1 MVLKCVDKDFGMW
14 IKRAPVRIHRRG
26 KEQFP
31 ISPSV
36 SSGNVA
42 SNPLSGSA
50 DSNLLSAMPA
60 ASHSYSSHPLL
71 PLIFFVVTSV
81 IVVSALSAF
90 LLALLT
96 FVLDF
101 SSSFFIS
108 HHLIVLFLP
117 IAGAFAYFVY
127 KFLRVPYGIS
137 DDDVMS
143 AAAAVPIS
151 NDQNCEISSD
161 AVEPSLSSKHYGSLP
176 CAPIR
181 IVVAIFAG
189 TVLTVLFGGSVGSE
203 SAAFQISACLAIGFI
218 SFVSSSHFYDKQ
230 RHSVPVHLRH
240 FSSVIS
246 SLPALFPSFL
256 SLLMKCGISSAL
268 AAILGTPIAC
278 ALFAWEMFPARKNKK
293 NQKKN
298 NPCHI
303 IRIIEPVML
312 VLSGLIGWIVGRIA
326 RGEEIIWQPH
336 LFSLSFLDSLL
347 SILPSI
353 LLTFAACLFFSLIWY
368 AAMVKGRSSI
378 RALISTHRIPI
389 LFAIAASGIVY
400 VFVFLI
406 LLSSIST
413 IESGTGS
420 TMIQFLAT
428 GNPLSLEDA
437 QTVFSASISKIV
449 LTFILLTGM
458 FKGGDLTPTLA
469 IGAGIGASVGVF
481 LGLPVGFGAMIGL
494 SSFLSVCTNCK
505 LSASVYCIEMFG
517 ASGISGVFFA
527 LVSYVLTRN
536 LSFYRNK
543 KEPVH
548 RVVMRYFS
556 PPSSQA

>member
-1 MVLKCVDKDFGMW
+1 M
-14 IKRAPVRIHRRG
+14 
-26 KEQFP
+26 
-31 ISPSV
+31 SPSV
-36 SSGNVA
+36 SSNNVV
-42 SNPLSGSA
+42 SNPLSGS
-50 DSNLLSAMPA
+50 DSNLLLVMPT
-60 ASHSYSSHPLL
+60 ASKTRSLHSLFLSLL
-71 PLIFFVVTSV
+71 FVVISA

-101 SSSFFIS
+101 SSSFFTS
-108 HHLIVLFLP
+108 HHLIVLLLP
-117 IAGAFAYFVY
+117 IAGAFAYFIY
-127 KFLRVPYGIS
+127 KFLRVPYEIS

-143 AAAAVPIS
+143 AAAVPIS
-151 NDQNCEISSD
+151 NDQSYEISSD
-161 AVEPSLSSKHYGSLP
+161 AAEPSPLAKHYSSLP
-176 CAPIR
+176 CSPMR
-181 IVVAIFAG
+181 IIIVIFAG

-218 SFVSSSHFYDKQ
+218 SFASSSHFYDKQ
-230 RHSVPVHLRH
+230 RRSVPVHLRH
-240 FSSVIS
+240 FSSIIS
-246 SLPALFPSFL
+246 SLPALFPSF
-256 SLLMKCGISSAL
+256 SSFFMKCSISSAL

-278 ALFAWEMFPARKNKK
+278 ALFAWEMFPARKNEKV
-293 NQKKN
+293 QEKN

-312 VLSGLIGWIVGRIA
+312 VLSGLIGWIAGRIA
-326 RGEEIIWQPH
+326 RGENIIWQPH
-336 LFSLSFLDSLL
+336 LFSLSFFDSLL

-353 LLTFAACLFFSLIWY
+353 LLTFAVCLIFSLIWY
-368 AAMVKGRSSI
+368 VMMVKGRSAIKEFTSNHHI
-378 RALISTHRIPI
+378 PAL
-389 LFAIAASGIVY
+389 FVIAVSGFVY
-400 VFVFLI
+400 IFVFLI
-406 LLSSIST
+406 LLPSIST

-420 TMIQFLAT
+420 AMIQFLAT

-437 QTVFSASISKIV
+437 KTVFFASISKIV
-449 LTFILLTGM
+449 LTFILLAGM

-469 IGAGIGASVGVF
+469 IGSGIGASVGAF

-505 LSASVYCIEMFG
+505 LSASAYCIEMFG
-517 ASGISGVFFA
+517 VSGISGVFFA

-543 KEPVH
+543 REPVH

-556 PPSSQA
+556 PSSSQA

>member
-1 MVLKCVDKDFGMW
+1 MVLKRIDKDFRVR
-14 IKRAPVRIHRRG
+14 IKRTLVRIHCGEKKR
-26 KEQFP
+26 FP
-31 ISPSV
+31 ISPSA
-36 SSGNVA
+36 SNGNVI
-42 SNPLSGSA
+42 SNPLSGS
-50 DSNLLSAMPA
+50 DSNLLPTMPA
-60 ASHSYSSHPLL
+60 ASHSHSSHPLF
-71 PLIFFVVTSV
+71 PLIFFVVTSA
-81 IVVSALSAF
+81 IVVSALSAL

-108 HHLIVLFLP
+108 HHLIVLLLP
-117 IAGAFAYFVY
+117 IAGISAYCIY
-127 KFLRVPYGIS
+127 KFLRVLYGIS

-143 AAAAVPIS
+143 ASTIPMS
-151 NDQNCEISSD
+151 SDQSYEISSD
-161 AVEPSLSSKHYGSLP
+161 AAEPSPSPKHYGSLP
-176 CAPIR
+176 CSPIR
-181 IVVAIFAG
+181 IIVAIFAG

-203 SAAFQISACLAIGFI
+203 SAAFQISSCLAIGLI

-230 RHSVPVHLRH
+230 WHRPPVHSRH
-240 FSSVIS
+240 FSSIIS
-246 SLPALFPSFL
+246 SLPALFPSFP
-256 SLLMKCGISSAL
+256 SFLMKCGISSAL

-278 ALFAWEMFPARKNKK
+278 ALFAWEMFPVRKNEK
-293 NQKKN
+293 NQEEN
-298 NPCHI
+298 SSCHI

-312 VLSGLIGWIVGRIA
+312 VLSGLIGWIAGRIA
-326 RGEEIIWQPH
+326 RGEKIIWQPH

-353 LLTFAACLFFSLIWY
+353 LLAFAACLFFSLIWY
-368 AAMVKGRSSI
+368 AMMVKGRSTIKEFTSN
-378 RALISTHRIPI
+378 HHIPVLLVI
-389 LFAIAASGIVY
+389 TASGIIY
-400 VFVFLI
+400 LFA
-406 LLSSIST
+406 LLMLFPSIST
-413 IESGTGS
+413 MESGTGS
-420 TMIQFLAT
+420 AIIQFLAT
-428 GNPLSLEDA
+428 GNPLPLEDA
-437 QTVFSASISKIV
+437 KTVFSASISKIV
-449 LTFILLTGM
+449 LTFILLAGM

-505 LSASVYCIEMFG
+505 LSASAYCIEMFG
-517 ASGISGVFFA
+517 VSGISGVFFA

-556 PPSSQA
+556 PSSSQA